1 MSNNPTTAG
10 YRPAEELAAD
20 MLRHPE
26 KYRGL
31 LRPHGS
37 EDNRAAIL
45 RAAIWRAMM
54 EIENDSANA
63 AFETLQ
69 HAWENS
75 R

>member
-1 MSNNPTTAG
+1 MANNPTTAG

-31 LRPHGS
+31 LRPHGLS
-37 EDNRAAIL
+37 DQVAPL

-54 EIENDSANA
+54 EIENGGA
-63 AFETLQ
+63 AEAYETLRY
-69 HAWENS
+69 AWEIS
-75 R
+75 Q